1 MERGERRGSRFIMAQ
16 ANAALEA
23 RPERVRALAAR
34 LAAAASLGPGSGIP
48 ALGSAG
54 CAATPVPTRRSG
66 GCLVLVPGLPLE
78 AAAWQARSLFALG
91 GGYPTNRPN
100 SPCPIEENPT
110 ATSAPR
116 KTSQGTT
123 TASANMKTAC
133 MVETRQTSRIAMTSR
148 TIT

>member
-54 CAATPVPTRRSG
+54 CVATPVPTRRTG
-66 GCLVLVPGLPLE
+66 GCLVSVPALPLGV
-78 AAAWQARSLFALG
+78 AAWQARSLFALG

-100 SPCPIEENPT
+100 SPHPIEENPIT
-110 ATSAPR
+110 ASAPR
-116 KTSQGTT
+116 KTNQGST
-123 TASANMKTAC
+123 TASANVKTAC
-133 MVETRQTSRIAMTSR
+133 MVETRQTSRIAITSR
-148 TIT
+148 TTT